1 MADITIPAQGPVGAD
16 GLLLH
21 EDDHVAQLAL
31 ALENLEGALAT
42 AGLMPSDLVAIR
54 ISTTDRRLFDD
65 AAEVLTQRLAEHRIR
80 PAIDVRELPWLGQTG
95 MTMAVGATVRT
106 ARSTSHKEEQSMT
119 SELTGTPATA
129 LRDLCEGRVHLPGD
143 PGYDLARTPWAVHVD
158 QRPAAVAVPHSAQ
171 EVVDVVRAATAAGLR
186 IAPQSSGHGAG
197 PFVGVDLSD
206 VVLVRLNEFTGVS
219 IDAERRLARVVGG
232 TLWQAVVEAA
242 APYGLAAMHG
252 SSPDVAVAGYTLGGG
267 LSWYGR
273 QYGLAAHHLRAA
285 ELVLA
290 DGRLVRVDADHQP
303 DLFWAIKGGGGSLGI
318 VTALEFDLLPVPDVY
333 AGMLLWPAERA
344 SEVAHGWA
352 EWTRGLPDAASTS
365 LRLMSLPPLP
375 ELPPFLSG
383 RKIVVI
389 DGAVLAS
396 DDQAA
401 ELLAPLRALGP
412 EMDTFARMPAAGLTR
427 IHMDPE
433 GPTPS
438 VTRSLA
444 LADLPSDA
452 VDALLRSAGP
462 ESGSSLLAA
471 EIRHLGGA
479 LGRPGDGALPSL
491 PGDYLGF
498 FLAIAPTPEIAAQ
511 GLADASRAVEALGP
525 WASGGRY
532 LNFVDN
538 SVDTSTGYP
547 AEDWRRLQDARAA
560 VDPEGRLLANHA
572 V

>member
-1 MADITIPAQGPVGAD
+1 MADITIPTQRPVGAD

-31 ALENLEGALAT
+31 ALENLERTLAMS
-42 AGLMPSDLVAIR
+42 GRVPSDLVTIR

-65 AAEVLTQRLAEHRIR
+65 AAEVLTQRLAEHGIR

-95 MTMAVGATVRT
+95 MTIAVGATVRT

-129 LRDLCEGRVHLPGD
+129 LRGLCEGRVHLPGD

-197 PFVGVDLSD
+197 PFAGVDLSD
-206 VVLVRLNEFTGVS
+206 VVLVRLNEFTGLS

-273 QYGLAAHHLRAA
+273 QHGLAAHHLRAA

-290 DGRLVRVDADHQP
+290 DGRLVRVDTDHEP
-303 DLFWAIKGGGGSLGI
+303 DLFWAVKGGGGNLGI

-344 SEVAHGWA
+344 AEVAHRWA
-352 EWTRGLPDAASTS
+352 EWTRGVPDAVSTS

-389 DGAVLAS
+389 DGAVLAT

-401 ELLAPLRALGP
+401 EFLAPLRALSP
-412 EMDTFARMPAAGLTR
+412 EMDTFARMPAAALTR

-438 VTRSLA
+438 VTRSLV

-452 VDALLRSAGP
+452 VEALLRSAGP

-498 FLAIAPTPEIAAQ
+498 LLAIAPTPEIAAH
-511 GLADASRAVEALGP
+511 GLADASRAVEALDP

-532 LNFVDN
+532 LNFDDN
-538 SVDTSTGYP
+538 SVDTSAGYP
-547 AEDWRRLQDARAA
+547 EKDWRRLRGARAA
-560 VDPEGRLLANHA
+560 VDPEGRVLANHA